1 MKSAVE
7 SDKLLLKFVSLFQA
21 EIQQNSREE
30 NAKFNF
36 LGTFWYSKKVMVYD
50 TKGLKTVD
58 DKKKLWK
65 NHFYC
70 GYYFFKIAPARL
82 LRKIF
87 IFNEKDN
94 CEFQQAFS

>member
-1 MKSAVE
+1 
-7 SDKLLLKFVSLFQA
+7 
-21 EIQQNSREE
+21 
-30 NAKFNF
+30 
-36 LGTFWYSKKVMVYD
+36 MVYD

-70 GYYFFKIAPARL
+70 GYDFFKIAPARL

>member
-21 EIQQNSREE
+21 EIHQNSREE

-58 DKKKLWK
+58 DKK
-65 NHFYC
+65 NFE
-70 GYYFFKIAPARL
+70 KI
-82 LRKIF
+82 IF
-87 IFNEKDN
+87 IVATTSLRLHLLD
-94 CEFQQAFS
+94 C

>member
-50 TKGLKTVD
+50 TKLLQTMDDMKKTLK
-58 DKKKLWK
+58 KSFLSW
-65 NHFYC
+65 
-70 GYYFFKIAPARL
+70 L
-82 LRKIF
+82 
-87 IFNEKDN
+87 
-94 CEFQQAFS
+94 